1 MIKKGM
7 FNLTKFSSDIKSP
20 VSVTLFILE
29 FSLTKCC
36 DYLNKPISC
45 CTSYLVH
52 VVTNFCLITEYTQGP
67 KSRGRQDVTSAT
79 PRSHEEVSYR

>member
-36 DYLNKPISC
+36 DYLNYFLL
-45 CTSYLVH
+45 SYLVH
-52 VVTNFCLITEYTQGP
+52 VVTNFCLIAEYTQGP